1 MLQKQQIP
9 QNFQPYYRVLNLNT
23 SMHVVNH
30 ESREK
35 HDFPHIKHKITL
47 HIKGHV
53 IIILINI
60 VDVLFYFGL
69 TTVNTVNIIFICTQ

>member
-1 MLQKQQIP
+1 
-9 QNFQPYYRVLNLNT
+9 
-23 SMHVVNH
+23 MHVVNH

-35 HDFPHIKHKITL
+35 HDFPHIKQKTTL

-60 VDVLFYFGL
+60 VNVLFYFGF
-69 TTVNTVNIIFICTQ
+69 TAMNTVNILFLFARNDCKYDKVWLPSLHI